1 MDAILSLYLPHY
13 TMHVRGVQFT
23 FDYYNIDLNQQVC
36 AHFI

>member
-13 TMHVRGVQFT
+13 TMHARGVQFT

-36 AHFI
+36 AHII